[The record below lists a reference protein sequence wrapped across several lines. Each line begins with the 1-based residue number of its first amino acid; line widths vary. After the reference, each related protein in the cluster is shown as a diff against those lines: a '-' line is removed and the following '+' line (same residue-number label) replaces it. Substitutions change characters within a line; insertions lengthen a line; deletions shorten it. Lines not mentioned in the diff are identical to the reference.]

1 MEPVRTPSSLEAT
14 GASKND
20 VQVMIPVS
28 DEELVAPTMS
38 GFGTPEVPLDGS
50 RFEAYRFPAPTCPE
64 YAEAVAPRLVPS
76 ASNMTTAEL
85 ANAMEVLSLL
95 NQSGRLQQM
104 AQQIEHHE
112 GSFTNAPQ
120 THESGTTSSSTNP
133 FQSVPWRSNVT
144 YATIPRPPIRGEHI
158 VHGVPTGV
166 PEPKFFSEPQA
177 PKRTHVFEASP
188 SSEESTILLSTL
200 QQLKGPSS
208 EESTILLSTLQQL
221 KGRLENLENRTS
233 ANLTTNPCVPYH
245 PSPLTRVCTGLAGV
259 PPGVKLPFVPRTKA
273 PKPVAC
279 FTTTYEVYTLDQ
291 ALALGLGPLAPMAL
305 LPDPTQ
311 PVPHTGRGTKAFFKP
326 QTETKLPKFSGR
338 DLDVYAED
346 FLRFLRST
354 GQEDLNERAK
364 ADLVINGCDNKDVK
378 EVVSGALKKSDSWVR
393 FLITLEN
400 LYSTYVTYLE
410 LNQDIECIPRL
421 KEYPTTADIAQ
432 YVQKFTTLT
441 DQLATSYY
449 DDSKALLHL
458 LLRVPPKTMD
468 EIRAT
473 PERLSRIHTFN
484 SLVDLLYELAL
495 QRKSDATLKNLHS
508 MAQLNWLD
516 GNTNA
521 DSNAPMN
528 QEEAFAHSLCEEC
541 FVSFQQARGQA
552 NGNRG
557 GGGRGRGKGGR
568 GKGQG
573 QGQWY
578 WRREVEE
585 DNSTAP
591 KFFATVFCPNCGTKH
606 NVRDKAWQDS
616 LEARKEEQKQTKK
629 GQGKGGKDQAKGG
642 EKGSGGKANG
652 GKANEVKGGK
662 GKDEDKGKPQEKKRL
677 EELTER
683 EREKKRK
690 RVLKLE
696 RQAKNLKDFLAG
708 QTPGEA

>member
-1 MEPVRTPSSLEAT
+1 MRTPSSVEAT
-14 GASKND
+14 GASEKD
-20 VQVMIPVS
+20 VQVLMPVS
-28 DEELVAPTMS
+28 DEELVAPTMA
-38 GFGTPEVPLDGS
+38 GFGTPEVSLDGS

-64 YAEAVAPRLVPS
+64 YAEAVAPRPEPS
-76 ASNMTTAEL
+76 ASNMTTAKL
-85 ANAMEVLSLL
+85 AKAMEVLSLL

-104 AQQIEHHE
+104 VQEIEHHE

-144 YATIPRPPIRGEHI
+144 YATMPQPPIHGEPI

-166 PEPKFFSEPQA
+166 PELKFFSEPHA
-177 PKRTHVFEASP
+177 PKRPHVFEAS
-188 SSEESTILLSTL
+188 
-200 QQLKGPSS
+200 PSS

-245 PSPLTRVCTGLAGV
+245 PSSLTGVCTGLAGV
-259 PPGVKLPFVPRTKA
+259 PPRVKSPFVPRTKA

-279 FTTTYEVYTLDQ
+279 FTTTYELYTLDQ
-291 ALALGLGPLAPMAL
+291 ALALGLGPLVPMAL

-311 PVPHTGRGTKAFFKP
+311 LVPHTGRGTKAFFKP

-338 DLDVYAED
+338 DLNVYAEG

-354 GQEDLNERAK
+354 GQKDLNERAK
-364 ADLVINGCDNKDVK
+364 ADLVINSCGNKDVK
-378 EVVSGALKKSDSWVR
+378 EVASGALKKSDSWVR
-393 FLITLEN
+393 FLITLEK
-400 LYSTYVTYLE
+400 LYPTYVTNLE
-410 LNQDIECIPRL
+410 LIQEIERIPRL
-421 KEYPTTADIAQ
+421 KEYPTTADRAQ

-458 LLRVPPKTMD
+458 VPRVPAKTMD

-473 PERLSRIHTFN
+473 SKRLSRIHTFN
-484 SLVDLLYELAL
+484 SLVDLLVELAR

-508 MAQLNWLD
+508 MAQLKWLD
-516 GNTNA
+516 GNANA
-521 DSNAPMN
+521 DANAN
-528 QEEAFAHSLCEEC
+528 KDQEEAFAHSLCDEC
-541 FVSFQQARGQA
+541 FVAFQQARGQGQG
-552 NGNRG
+552 NGNCG
-557 GGGRGRGKGGR
+557 GGGRGRGGGGR

-578 WRREVEE
+578 WRRQVEE
-585 DNSTAP
+585 DNSQTP
-591 KFFATVFCPNCGTKH
+591 KFFASVFCPNCGTKH
-606 NVRDKAWQDS
+606 NVRDKAWQES
-616 LEARKEEQKQTKK
+616 LDARREDQKNTKK

-642 EKGSGGKANG
+642 SKGGEKESGGKANG
-652 GKANEVKGGK
+652 GKANEGKGGK
-662 GKDEDKGKPQEKKRL
+662 GKSDDKKPPEKQPL
-677 EELTER
+677 EELSEG
-683 EREKKRK
+683 EPEKKRK

-696 RQAKNLKDFLAG
+696 KQAKNLKDFLAG
-708 QTPGEA
+708 ETQGEA

>member
-1 MEPVRTPSSLEAT
+1 MDPVRTPSSLEAT
-14 GASKND
+14 GASEED
-20 VQVMIPVS
+20 VQVMIPVP
-28 DEELVAPTMS
+28 DEELVAPTMA

-64 YAEAVAPRLVPS
+64 YAEAVAPRPVPS

-95 NQSGRLQQM
+95 NQSGQLQQM
-104 AQQIEHHE
+104 VQQIEHHE

-144 YATIPRPPIRGEHI
+144 YATMPQPPIRGEPI

-166 PEPKFFSEPQA
+166 PEPKFFSEPQG
-177 PKRTHVFEASP
+177 PKRTHVFGASP
-188 SSEESTILLSTL
+188 STEESTILLSTL
-200 QQLKGPSS
+200 QQLKD
-208 EESTILLSTLQQL
+208 
-221 KGRLENLENRTS
+221 RLENLENRTS

-245 PSPLTRVCTGLAGV
+245 PSPLTQVCTGLAGV
-259 PPGVKLPFVPRTKA
+259 PPGVKSPFVPRTKA

-291 ALALGLGPLAPMAL
+291 ALALGLGPLAPMSL
-305 LPDPTQ
+305 LSDPTQ

-326 QTETKLPKFSGR
+326 QTEIKLPKFSGR

-346 FLRFLRST
+346 ILRFLRST
-354 GQEDLNERAK
+354 GQEDLNKRAK

-393 FLITLEN
+393 FLITLE
-400 LYSTYVTYLE
+400 
-410 LNQDIECIPRL
+410 
-421 KEYPTTADIAQ
+421 
-432 YVQKFTTLT
+432 
-441 DQLATSYY
+441 
-449 DDSKALLHL
+449 KALPYLRYRPEAYSRDRVYPSVEGKPYNRGHSPIRPKVYYAYGPIGYVLLRRLQSHLHL
-458 LLRVPPKTMD
+458 LPRVPPTTMD

-484 SLVDLLYELAL
+484 SLVYLLYELAL
-495 QRKSDATLKNLHS
+495 QRTSDATLKNLHS
-508 MAQLNWLD
+508 MAQLKWLD

-578 WRREVEE
+578 WQREVEE

-591 KFFATVFCPNCGTKH
+591 KFFATLFCPNCGTKH

-616 LEARKEEQKQTKK
+616 LDARKEEQKQTKK

-652 GKANEVKGGK
+652 GKANEEKGGK
-662 GKDEDKGKPQEKKRL
+662 GKDHDKGKPQEKKHL
-677 EELTER
+677 EELTEG
-683 EREKKRK
+683 EREKKQK
-690 RVLKLE
+690 RVLKLK
-696 RQAKNLKDFLAG
+696 RQAKSLKDFLAG
-708 QTPGEA
+708 PTPGEA

>member
-1 MEPVRTPSSLEAT
+1 M
-14 GASKND
+14 
-20 VQVMIPVS
+20 
-28 DEELVAPTMS
+28 PT
-38 GFGTPEVPLDGS
+38 
-50 RFEAYRFPAPTCPE
+50 R
-64 YAEAVAPRLVPS
+64 
-76 ASNMTTAEL
+76 
-85 ANAMEVLSLL
+85 
-95 NQSGRLQQM
+95 
-104 AQQIEHHE
+104 
-112 GSFTNAPQ
+112 
-120 THESGTTSSSTNP
+120 
-133 FQSVPWRSNVT
+133 
-144 YATIPRPPIRGEHI
+144 
-158 VHGVPTGV
+158 V

-177 PKRTHVFEASP
+177 PKRTHVFEAS
-188 SSEESTILLSTL
+188 
-200 QQLKGPSS
+200 PSS

-245 PSPLTRVCTGLAGV
+245 PSPLTLGCTGLAGV
-259 PPGVKLPFVPRTKA
+259 PPGVKSPFVPRTKA
-273 PKPVAC
+273 PQPVAC

-311 PVPHTGRGTKAFFKP
+311 PVPHTGRETKAFFKP

-364 ADLVINGCDNKDVK
+364 ADLVINGCDNKDVE
-378 EVVSGALKKSDSWVR
+378 EVISGALKKSHSWVR
-393 FLITLEN
+393 FLITLEK
-400 LYSTYVTYLE
+400 LYPTYVTDLE
-410 LNQDIECIPRL
+410 LIQEIERIPRL

-432 YVQKFTTLT
+432 YVQTFTTLT

-458 LLRVPPKTMD
+458 LPRVPPKTMD
-468 EIRAT
+468 EMHAT

-495 QRKSDATLKNLHS
+495 QRKSDATLKNLQS
-508 MAQLNWLD
+508 MAQLKWLD
-516 GNTNA
+516 ANTNV
-521 DSNAPMN
+521 DSNAPVN

-541 FVSFQQARGQA
+541 LLSFQQARGQA

-557 GGGRGRGKGGR
+557 AGGRCRGKGGR

-573 QGQWY
+573 QGQGY

-591 KFFATVFCPNCGTKH
+591 KFFGTVFCHNCGTKH
-606 NVRDKAWQDS
+606 NVSDKVWQDS
-616 LEARKEEQKQTKK
+616 LDARKEEQKQTKK

-642 EKGSGGKANG
+642 EK
-652 GKANEVKGGK
+652 E
-662 GKDEDKGKPQEKKRL
+662 L
-677 EELTER
+677 EEKRTE
-683 EREKKRK
+683 ERRMKEKEAKEKTMTKESLKRRK
-690 RVLKLE
+690 AWKS
-696 RQAKNLKDFLAG
+696 
-708 QTPGEA
+708 